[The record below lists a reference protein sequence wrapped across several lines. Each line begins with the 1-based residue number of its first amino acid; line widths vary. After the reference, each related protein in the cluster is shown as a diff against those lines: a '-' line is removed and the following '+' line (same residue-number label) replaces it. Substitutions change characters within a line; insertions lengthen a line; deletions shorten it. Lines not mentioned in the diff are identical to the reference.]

1 MSVRSPK
8 PKYTHESKPNKCIS
22 QERSGP
28 LKNDQNAKT
37 RTPNMQTKGR
47 RDTLQN
53 PRTQQTRNTCE
64 ARVFGFGLH
73 SWVLLSVPPAIV
85 LQRTRSVSE
94 SGDVVPYL
102 AQGINAPLWLC
113 GHQQL
118 TASDR
123 SGMGST
129 GPNHSTLAFEHHGL
143 QGGFCRLK
151 HRHRN
156 TDPKIGPGG

>member
-1 MSVRSPK
+1 
-8 PKYTHESKPNKCIS
+8 
-22 QERSGP
+22 
-28 LKNDQNAKT
+28 
-37 RTPNMQTKGR
+37 MQTKGR

-73 SWVLLSVPPAIV
+73 SWVLLSVPPAIFCNEPDRFPNRS
-85 LQRTRSVSE
+85 RTM
-94 SGDVVPYL
+94 GDVVPYL

-129 GPNHSTLAFEHHGL
+129 GPNHSTLAREHHGL

-156 TDPKIGPGG
+156 TDPKIGPGGRDSRPGAQGKRPKPSKTFRNSGTLPRN